1 MKYKVKEVITSPKG
15 RITAETVFDSYN
27 DAIEELT
34 ECFNNRDKTGTT
46 ELMFI
51 GIEDG
56 IAVYTKTIY
65 RRE

>member
-1 MKYKVKEVITSPKG
+1 MKYMIKEVITSSKG
-15 RITAETVFDSYN
+15 RITAETVYDNY
-27 DAIEELT
+27 DVAIGELT
-34 ECFNNRDKTGTT
+34 ERFNERDKTGTT

-56 IAVYTKTIY
+56 IAVYSKTIY